1 MPKINLLV
9 AVDEN
14 HIGQILEVAQNLR
27 SSGMYVEQILDQ
39 LGVITG
45 SCDSAKMTDISQ
57 VPGVSKIEVE
67 REYQLP
73 PPNSDLQ

>member
-1 MPKINLLV
+1 MPKINILV

-14 HIGQILEVAQNLR
+14 HIEQILEVAQHLR
-27 SSGMYVEQILDQ
+27 STGMHVEQILDR

-45 SCDSAKMTDISQ
+45 SCDSDKMPEISQ
-57 VPGVSKIEVE
+57 IAGVSHIEVE

-73 PPNSDLQ
+73 PPESDLQ